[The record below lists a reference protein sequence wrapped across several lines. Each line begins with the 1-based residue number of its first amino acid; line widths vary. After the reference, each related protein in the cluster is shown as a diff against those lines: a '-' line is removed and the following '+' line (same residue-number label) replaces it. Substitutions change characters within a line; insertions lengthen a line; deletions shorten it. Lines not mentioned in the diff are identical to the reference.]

1 MFVGHGLLA
10 FALVAAGARWIGR
23 SREHAL
29 ALGVAAGAFATLPD
43 VDILYAPIG
52 VVASGALDVEGFW
65 AAGNVV
71 HRAVTHSLVVAP
83 IAAVAFGCWCLAEAG
98 TGVGVER
105 AGDPSTAGIAEHG
118 VAVAVLAGLV
128 VIAGIVSGPLGAC
141 VMAVFGI
148 AGLGVATA
156 AVRFGGCSPGA
167 VSVVALFG
175 LASHPFGDLVTGGP
189 PRLLYPFDATLLH
202 ERLVLAADPTLH
214 LFGAFWLELATIWL
228 ALAVYASLTDR
239 RMRDVIHG
247 RAALGVAY
255 AAAVLAIPA
264 PTLASSYEFVFSV
277 LAVGVVGPVPLVW
290 RRRWRAWR
298 RAQRPFD
305 DHDRLA
311 AAATGLA
318 AVTLASVGYAIAYG
332 AL

>member
-1 MFVGHGLLA
+1 MFAGHGLLA
-10 FALVAAGARWIGR
+10 FALVAASARWTGR

-52 VVASGALDVEGFW
+52 VVASGALDVAGFW

-71 HRAVTHSLVVAP
+71 HRTVTHSLVVAA
-83 IAAVAFGCWCLAEAG
+83 IAAVAFGYWSRAA
-98 TGVGVER
+98 TRADAER
-105 AGDPSTAGIAEHG
+105 AGGPATAWHRERG

-128 VIAGIVSGPLGAC
+128 VVAGIVSGPLGAFVVTAFAIVGC
-141 VMAVFGI
+141 
-148 AGLGVATA
+148 GVATA
-156 AVRFGGCSPGA
+156 AVRFGGLSPRA

-175 LASHPFGDLVTGGP
+175 LASHPFGDLLTGGP
-189 PRLLYPFDATLLH
+189 PQLLYPFEVTLVS
-202 ERLVLAADPTLH
+202 ERVVLAADPTLH

-228 ALAVYASLTDR
+228 ALAVYASLTGR
-239 RMRDVIHG
+239 RVRAAIHG

-255 AAAVLAIPA
+255 AAAVLAVPA

-298 RAQRPFD
+298 RAHRPLD
-305 DHDRLA
+305 DHDTLA

-318 AVTLASVGYAIAYG
+318 AITLASIGYAIAYG